1 LITNEENM
9 ARTIKAE
16 YLWLDGALPTQA
28 LRSKTRILR
37 IEDPTDLKV
46 TELPDW
52 GYDGSS
58 TFQAQGGDSD
68 LTLKPVFST
77 HDPLRGGDSIVILCE
92 VMHADGRPHES
103 NHRAHLRRVMD
114 AGAAGHNAWFGFEQ
128 EYTFFNDH
136 KPLGWPEGGY
146 PAPQG
151 PFYCSVGASVAYGRK
166 IVERHTDACLD
177 AGLLLFGTNA
187 EVMPGQWEFQVG
199 FRGDTTET
207 IDPLI
212 CADHLWVARW
222 LLHRIAED
230 AGIEVSFQNK
240 PIPGD
245 WNGAGMHTNF
255 STRDMR
261 DRHQGMGAIEN
272 AITALG
278 NSHQEHIKIYGAG
291 LAQRLTGEHETCSI
305 EQFRHG
311 VADRG
316 ASIRIPRHV
325 AQDGHGYLEDRR
337 PGANAN
343 PYEVCTRILMTVC
356 GIN

>member
-1 LITNEENM
+1 MTS
-9 ARTIKAE
+9 TIKAE
-16 YLWLDGALPTQA
+16 YLWLDGAHPTQE

-37 IEDPTDLKV
+37 IEDLADLSVKDI
-46 TELPDW
+46 PDW

-58 TFQAQGGDSD
+58 TYQATGGDSD
-68 LTLKPVFST
+68 LTLRPVFKT
-77 HDPLRGGDSIVILCE
+77 CDPIRGGDAIVVLCE

-103 NHRAHLRRVMD
+103 NERAKLREVLD
-114 AGAAGHNAWFGFEQ
+114 KGASKEQAWFGFEQ
-128 EYTFFNDH
+128 EYTFFREQS
-136 KPLGWPEGGY
+136 PLGWPSGGF

-151 PFYCSVGASVAYGRK
+151 PFYCSVGANVAYGRK

-212 CADHLWVARW
+212 CTDHLWVARW
-222 LLHRIAED
+222 LLHRIGED
-230 AGIEVSFQNK
+230 EGIQVSFENK
-240 PIPGD
+240 PIKGD

-255 STRDMR
+255 STADMR
-261 DRHQGMGAIEN
+261 DKNRGMAAIEN
-272 AITALG
+272 AIVALG
-278 NSHQEHIKIYGAG
+278 NNHAEHIAIYGAG
-291 LAQRLTGEHETCSI
+291 LGDRLTGDHETCSI

-325 AQDGHGYLEDRR
+325 AQDGYGYLEDRR

-343 PYEVCTRILMTVC
+343 PYQVCTRILMSVC
-356 GIN
+356 NID